1 MRIPEAAGIGI
12 RLVGQSADGMR
23 RRVAIE
29 YRFCFV
35 APVVK

>member
-12 RLVGQSADGMR
+12 RVVARSADGIR
-23 RRVAIE
+23 RRDAIE
-29 YRFCFV
+29 QRFCFV